1 LIRFEHASGFWDGA
15 AARVLDMLLARDASR
30 SPPAP
35 EEPSMKLTLRQIQLP
50 GRVRLE
56 FAEQGGRSSTPVI
69 ALHGVTDSWRS
80 FEPVLP
86 HLPSEL
92 RVMAL
97 TQRGH
102 GDSDKPA
109 GGYRPADFAA
119 DVAAFMDMMEI
130 ERAVLVGHSMGSVNA
145 MRFAIDHP
153 SRVSGLVLAGTMPWF
168 GRPPELVE
176 YYREQI
182 VPLADPV
189 PDAFARDFQQSTLA
203 RPIAASMLDRFVAES
218 LKVPA
223 RVWRAAFA
231 GFTGDDFS
239 LRLREIEVPTLII
252 WGRHDAFCSATDQE
266 AMLGLMPI
274 ARLVE
279 YPDAGHAMHWEEPQR
294 FALDLSRFVTSV
306 AVGAAIG

>member
-1 LIRFEHASGFWDGA
+1 
-15 AARVLDMLLARDASR
+15 
-30 SPPAP
+30 
-35 EEPSMKLTLRQIQLP
+35 MKPTLRQIQLP

-56 FAEQGGRSSTPVI
+56 FAEQGGRSRTPVI

-102 GDSDKPA
+102 GDSEKPA

-119 DVAAFMDMMEI
+119 DVAAFMDVMEI

-153 SRVSGLVLAGTMPWF
+153 SRVAGLLLAGTMPWF
-168 GRPPELVE
+168 GRPPELLE
-176 YYREQI
+176 FHREQI

-189 PDAFARDFQQSTLA
+189 PDALARDFQQSTLA
-203 RPIAASMLDRFVAES
+203 RPIDASMLDGFVAES

-223 RVWRAAFA
+223 FVWRAAFA
-231 GFTGDDFS
+231 GFIDDDFS
-239 LRLREIEVPTLII
+239 PRLREIEVPTLIV
-252 WGRHDAFCSATDQE
+252 WGRHDAFCPAADQA
-266 AMLGLMPI
+266 AMLDLI
-274 ARLVE
+274 RTARLVE
-279 YPDAGHAMHWEEPQR
+279 YADAGHAVHWEEPQR
-294 FALDLSRFVTSV
+294 FAQDLSRFVNSV
-306 AVGAAIG
+306 AAGAATA